1 MAITDAQEAKL
12 NKMNRASQDVLL
24 GTIIQGLQVMVPD
37 STSGTI
43 LTKAY
48 FAPAASAATTSINY
62 HKLFA
67 IGDVTGTTAYGF
79 GDPTKPTTGLMAC
92 FGRTAIA
99 TATITDTGLD
109 IRAINKLVNTGANN
123 IQGAYIKAKNYTGG
137 TVGGD
142 LIGQFIETVNDGT
155 VTGKV
160 IGLKL
165 GKDSGVMTADI
176 QFTNG
181 QYLVT
186 LATAIT
192 ANSTTT
198 SAPAGSIGI
207 TSHSTGVGKLFVS
220 DGSKWQYASVSA

>member
-1 MAITDAQEAKL
+1 MAFTGYSHFTDG
-12 NKMNRASQDVLL
+12 NKCSEQIIAELGFGTAGTSEVLGDVLE
-24 GTIIQGLQVMVPD
+24 GTIKSKIKFLPQV
-37 STSGTI
+37 
-43 LTKAY
+43 
-48 FAPAASAATTSINY
+48 SAATSGVNY

-79 GDPTKPTTGLMAC
+79 GDVSKPTTGFMAC

-99 TATITDTGLD
+99 TGTQTDTGD
-109 IRAINKLVNTGANN
+109 DVRVINKLVNTGTYS
-123 IQGAYIKAKNYTGG
+123 IQGRYTKAKNYTGG
-137 TVGGD
+137 TVSGD
-142 LIGQFIETVNDGT
+142 LIGQFIEVVNDGT

-165 GKDSGVMTADI
+165 GKDTGTIDADI

-181 QYLVT
+181 VYFVA

-198 SAPAGSIGI
+198 STPAGSIGI
-207 TSHSTGVGKLFVS
+207 TSHATGVGKLFVS
-220 DGSKWQYASVSA
+220 DGSKWQFIAVA